1 MLVQELERPPLIPPV
16 DHTSPPTRPVE
27 KKPASLP
34 WRTLGSGSATEVHE
48 PLGQAL
54 TSSES
59 TAAVES
65 KKPPPFASPP
75 SAYSVLPEAAI
86 ASSAR
91 PGVNVG
97 PSDQAPVAMS
107 SRIVTP
113 TFAVGPAELKP
124 PTTYRYWPTVV

>member
-1 MLVQELERPPLIPPV
+1 MCSFRNWNVAPLIPPV

-34 WRTLGSGSATEVHE
+34 WRGLGSGRAPEGHE

-59 TAAVES
+59 TAVVES
-65 KKPPPFASPP
+65 KYVPPFASPP
-75 SAYSVLPEAAI
+75 RAYSVLPEAASP
-86 ASSAR
+86 SSAR
-91 PGVNVG
+91 PDVKVG
-97 PSDQAPVAMS
+97 PSDQVPVAMS

-113 TFAVGPAELKP
+113 TFAVGL
-124 PTTYRYWPTVV
+124 